1 MMLLKK
7 VGGAQLKRV
16 LPVLNSWV
24 SRIHRFSFEKCENRI
39 MSTPP
44 LSIIVLYS
52 YLISFQLNYC
62 AIFVILFQISQRHT
76 PRIAL
81 KRASGGWLFW
91 SQ

>member
-24 SRIHRFSFEKCENRI
+24 SRIHRFSFEKCKNRI

-52 YLISFQLNYC
+52 YLISF
-62 AIFVILFQISQRHT
+62 IES
-76 PRIAL
+76 PAL
-81 KRASGGWLFW
+81 LCIIYKKLIKF
-91 SQ
+91 